1 MTLAAR
7 NRVGFTLVELL
18 VVIAIIGILIGML
31 LPAVQQVRE
40 AARRTQC
47 ANNIRQLALACHNY
61 EGAHE
66 ELPPGLYQNTDH
78 PDFGGS
84 GESDIRYWGYTW
96 YAAILPQMEQ
106 RNLQDLWNF
115 KDTGNDA
122 MSNGLD
128 SSGAATPDAPSAQV
142 VPSFLCPSD
151 VLRNNMVELKYTRRG
166 YPNGFF
172 GMASYLGS
180 CGTNSTYF
188 GSGTMQDN
196 GAFFMTGPLSKYICF
211 VCAGGRHRSGSGHT
225 DKQPNLVYDSVASP
239 MLIRDGTSNT
249 FMLGER
255 YHDDRNFETIVRPG
269 GSTSYSRYAIDEW
282 GAWGWFG
289 GGNGT
294 THVLGSTQMPLN
306 YRTPVTASAGYS
318 EVNNRMSAF
327 GSGHPAG
334 ANFAMMDGSVQF
346 LKESIDF
353 ITYQALSTREAGEVV
368 ALE

>member
-47 ANNIRQLALACHNY
+47 ANNIRQSALACHNY
-61 EGAHE
+61 EGSHE
-66 ELPPGLYQNTDH
+66 EFPPGLYQNRD
-78 PDFGGS
+78 S
-84 GESDIRYWGYTW
+84 SSIRYFGHTW
-96 YAAILPQMEQ
+96 YVAILPQMEQ

-115 KDTGNDA
+115 EDTGNDA

-128 SSGAATPDAPSAQV
+128 SSGAASPDAPSAQV

-151 VLRNNMVELKYTRRG
+151 VLRNDVVELKYTGSG

-172 GMASYLGS
+172 GMASYLGN
-180 CGTNSTYF
+180 CGTYSSYFNS
-188 GSGTMQDN
+188 STMQDN
-196 GAFFMTGPLSKYICF
+196 GVLFMTGPN
-211 VCAGGRHRSGSGHT
+211 SGQSW
-225 DKQPNLVYDSVASP
+225 QPNLVKNAVPSE

-306 YRTPVTASAGYS
+306 YRTPVTATAGYS

-368 ALE
+368 VLE

>member
-1 MTLAAR
+1 MTLATR

-61 EGAHE
+61 EGSFE
-66 ELPPGLYQNTDH
+66 EFPPGLYQNRD
-78 PDFGGS
+78 S
-84 GESDIRYWGYTW
+84 SSIRYFGHTW

-122 MSNGLD
+122 LSNGLD
-128 SSGAATPDAPSAQV
+128 AGGLVTRDAPSAQV

-151 VLRNNMVELKYTRRG
+151 LLGSNVVELKYTGSG

-172 GMASYLGS
+172 GMASYLGN
-180 CGTNSTYF
+180 CGTYSSYFNS
-188 GSGTMQDN
+188 STMQDN
-196 GAFFMTGPLSKYICF
+196 GVLFMTGPN
-211 VCAGGRHRSGSGHT
+211 SGQSW
-225 DKQPNLVYDSVASP
+225 QPNLVKDAAPSE
-239 MLIRDGTSNT
+239 MLVRDGTSNT

-255 YHDDRNFETIVRPG
+255 YHNDPNFETIVRAG

-306 YRTPVTASAGYS
+306 YRTPVTATAGYS

-327 GSGHPAG
+327 GSGHPVG

>member
-1 MTLAAR
+1 MTLATR

-40 AARRTQC
+40 AARRTTC

-61 EGAHE
+61 EGALE
-66 ELPPGLYQNTDH
+66 EFPPGLYQNRD
-78 PDFGGS
+78 S
-84 GESDIRYWGYTW
+84 SSIRYFGHTW
-96 YAAILPQMEQ
+96 YVAILPQMEQ

-115 KDTGNDA
+115 KNTGNDA

-128 SSGAATPDAPSAQV
+128 TSGAATRDAPAAQA

-151 VLRNNMVELKYTRRG
+151 MLSNDVVELTYTGSG

-172 GMASYLGS
+172 GMASYLGN
-180 CGTNSTYF
+180 CGTYSSYFNS
-188 GSGTMQDN
+188 STMQDN
-196 GAFFMTGPLSKYICF
+196 GVLFMTGPN
-211 VCAGGRHRSGSGHT
+211 SGQSW
-225 DKQPNLVYDSVASP
+225 QPNLVKNAVPSE
-239 MLIRDGTSNT
+239 MLILDGTSNT
-249 FMLGER
+249 FMMGER
-255 YHDDRNFETIVRPG
+255 YHNDPNFETIVRAG

-306 YRTPVTASAGYS
+306 YRTPVTATAGYS

-327 GSGHPAG
+327 GSGHPVG
-334 ANFAMMDGSVQF
+334 ANFAMMDGSIQF